1 MEPQVRIDGHE
12 LYNSDCMDVLADF
25 PNHSI
30 DLVLTDVPYKQEFHG
45 RGMSATRPNY
55 LKIKQYGSDK
65 DLDYTAFFELCL
77 AKLRKVNFFTF
88 CDKET
93 KFEFIKMAKERD
105 FGYKE
110 LCFCKTS
117 PTPFCNNQWLADV
130 EYGIHIFKNLSVMG
144 SYKTKRSFFLMDN
157 FKEDGVPHPSAKKV
171 EVVAKILM
179 NISETGDVVLDPFM
193 GSGTTGLACH
203 RLKRAFVGIEKNE
216 QYFNLAAGR
225 MKQEINQLQLF

>member
-1 MEPQVRIDGHE
+1 MEPSQRIDGHE
-12 LYNSDCMDVLADF
+12 LYNDDCMDVLAQLPDK
-25 PNHSI
+25 SI

-65 DLDYTAFFELCL
+65 DLDYTTLFDLCL
-77 AKLRKVNFFTF
+77 KKLRRLNFFTF

-93 KFEFIKMAKERD
+93 KFEFIKLAKEHG

-130 EYGIHIFKNLSVMG
+130 EYGVHIFKNLPVMG
-144 SYKTKRSFFLMDN
+144 TYKTKRSFFVLDN

-179 NISETGDVVLDPFM
+179 NISETGDIVFDPFM
-193 GSGTTGLACH
+193 GSSTTGLACH
-203 RLKRAFVGIEKNE
+203 RLKRAFIGVEKNTE
-216 QYFNLAAGR
+216 YFNLAAAR
-225 MKQEINQLQLF
+225 IKQETNQLQLF

>member
-1 MEPQVRIDGHE
+1 MEPSQRIDGHE
-12 LYNSDCMDVLADF
+12 LYNDDCMDVLAQLPDK
-25 PNHSI
+25 SI

-45 RGMSATRPNY
+45 QGMSATRPNY

-65 DLDYTAFFELCL
+65 DLDYTTLFDLCL
-77 AKLRKVNFFTF
+77 KKLRRLNFFTF

-93 KFEFIKMAKERD
+93 KFEFIKLAKEHG

-110 LCFCKTS
+110 LCFFKTS

-130 EYGIHIFKNLSVMG
+130 EYGVHIFKNLPVMG
-144 SYKTKRSFFLMDN
+144 TYKTKRSFFVLDN

-179 NISETGDVVLDPFM
+179 NISETGDIVFDPFM

-203 RLKRAFVGIEKNE
+203 RLKRAFIGVEKNTE
-216 QYFNLAAGR
+216 YFNLAAAR
-225 MKQEINQLQLF
+225 IKQETNQLQLF